1 MFGNLTRR
9 QEAEAIE
16 QFGDDLLKLC
26 RDFCAG
32 FSNPTVDLVCEV
44 PDQEKL
50 EEIGRAFQA
59 LGDRLCRECEEAE
72 EAEDRRR
79 DNPLEPDFRR
89 LGQ

>member
-1 MFGNLTRR
+1 MARALTYR

-32 FSNPTVDLVCEV
+32 FDSATVDRVCAVPNQEHLEV
-44 PDQEKL
+44 IAQ
-50 EEIGRAFQA
+50 AFQA
-59 LGDRLCRECEEAE
+59 LGSQMQNECDEAE

-79 DNPLEPDFRR
+79 ANPLEPDYRR
-89 LGQ
+89 FP